1 MNFCLFRLFFWCHCN
16 TRKGTK
22 HCHCFV
28 LPNTYVTLTKPYQI
42 KSNTSSLC
50 RALTFWVVV
59 SAHKH
64 THTLWQ
70 FFSSQFVQVEFF
82 HANIW
87 SILSQWFGSI
97 LRPDFQQQFHRL
109 WDRSF
114 REKKNIQQFLFAHK
128 YLKRLCLQ
136 KSCFSYICCSFSAFI
151 HTISQ

>member
-1 MNFCLFRLFFWCHCN
+1 MKNGKSIRNVCTRHKCLNFCLFRLFFWCHCN

-64 THTLWQ
+64 THAHFGNFSLLSLYKSNFSMQTYGLYFRSGLAQ
-70 FFSSQFVQVEFF
+70 FYDQIFNNNFIAFEIEVFERKKASNNFYLLI
-82 HANIW
+82 NI
-87 SILSQWFGSI
+87 
-97 LRPDFQQQFHRL
+97 
-109 WDRSF
+109 
-114 REKKNIQQFLFAHK
+114 
-128 YLKRLCLQ
+128 
-136 KSCFSYICCSFSAFI
+136 
-151 HTISQ
+151 